1 MKICIKASTGLSRYF
16 RDLNR
21 MRSVYVMDDT
31 GRNQQV
37 IRYVSPETN
46 ESFALIG
53 AGNNKYQFVK
63 IEKADKDWQIVE
75 VIDEGTL

>member
-21 MRSVYVMDDT
+21 MRSVYVMDDN

-37 IRYVSPETN
+37 IRYTKPGTN
-46 ESFALIG
+46 DSFALIG
-53 AGNNKYQFVK
+53 VGNGKYQFVK
-63 IEKADKDWQIVE
+63 IEKAGKDWQIAE
-75 VIDEGTL
+75 VLDEGTL

>member
-21 MRSVYVMDDT
+21 MRSIYVMDDT

-37 IRYVSPETN
+37 IRYTKPGTN

-53 AGNNKYQFVK
+53 AGNNKYQFVR
-63 IEKADKDWQIVE
+63 IEKADNDWQIAE